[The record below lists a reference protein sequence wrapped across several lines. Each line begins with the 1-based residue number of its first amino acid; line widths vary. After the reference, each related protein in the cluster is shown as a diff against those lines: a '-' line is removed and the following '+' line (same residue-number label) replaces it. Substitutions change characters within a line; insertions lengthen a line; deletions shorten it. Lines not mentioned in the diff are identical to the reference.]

1 MRRLMMA
8 VLMFAF
14 AMTMSGCYAARV
26 ETGLTPST
34 QVIKKDWAAC
44 WVFGLVPPPTLQ
56 MASYCPNGVAVVETQ
71 LSFLNMVVG
80 NLTFGIF
87 TPMTIR
93 VTCAE
98 KSTSSL
104 VEPAFDFALQVNA
117 SDREI
122 RETFNDAARM
132 AMKTGRAVLVQLPSN

>member
-1 MRRLMMA
+1 MKRMMTA
-8 VLMFAF
+8 VLVFAV
-14 AMTMSGCYAARV
+14 AMTLSGCYAARI
-26 ETGLTPST
+26 ETGLTPSS

-44 WVFGLVPPPTLQ
+44 WIFGLVPPPTLQ
-56 MASYCPNGVAVVETQ
+56 MTSNCPNGVAIVETQ

-98 KSTSSL
+98 KSTAGL
-104 VEPAFDFALQVNA
+104 VEPALDFVLQPDA

-122 RETFNDAARM
+122 RETFNDAARL
-132 AMKTGRAVLVQLPSN
+132 ALQTRRSVLVQLPSK